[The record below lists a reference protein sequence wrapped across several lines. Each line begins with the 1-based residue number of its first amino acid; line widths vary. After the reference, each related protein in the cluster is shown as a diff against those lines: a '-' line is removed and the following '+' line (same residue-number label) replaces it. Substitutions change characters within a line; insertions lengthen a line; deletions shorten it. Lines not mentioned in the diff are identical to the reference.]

1 MPLYEI
7 RHTTPLTPTQCDR
20 LASSLTNLHS
30 TKFSTPKFF
39 VNVVF
44 FFSDQDSISASDST
58 SSSSSTRTYVGGK
71 QLQENNYIVA
81 NVRSGPS
88 RTQKEWDGLCEEVVE
103 IWEGIVCHDGKDGN
117 DEKKGDDGKGLR
129 AVFVMGGLIAGWEA
143 GFVIPKAGEDGE
155 WLKKNLG
162 EFERRARLGEGMFGD
177 LVEEIGERGLL

>member
-1 MPLYEI
+1 M
-7 RHTTPLTPTQCDR
+7 
-20 LASSLTNLHS
+20 
-30 TKFSTPKFF
+30 
-39 VNVVF
+39 
-44 FFSDQDSISASDST
+44 
-58 SSSSSTRTYVGGK
+58 GGK

-88 RTQKEWDGLCEEVVE
+88 RTQKEWDGLCEEVVK
-103 IWEGIVCHDGKDGN
+103 IWEGIVCHDGKDGNDGN

-177 LVEEIGERGLL
+177 LVEEIGERGLLGEGK

>member
-1 MPLYEI
+1 M
-7 RHTTPLTPTQCDR
+7 
-20 LASSLTNLHS
+20 
-30 TKFSTPKFF
+30 
-39 VNVVF
+39 
-44 FFSDQDSISASDST
+44 
-58 SSSSSTRTYVGGK
+58 GGK

-88 RTQKEWDGLCEEVVE
+88 RTQKEWDGLCEEVVK
-103 IWEGIVCHDGKDGN
+103 IWEEIVCHDGKEQDGN

-162 EFERRARLGEGMFGD
+162 EFERRARSGEKMFGD
-177 LVEEIGERGLL
+177 LVEEIGERGLLGEGK

>member
-1 MPLYEI
+1 M
-7 RHTTPLTPTQCDR
+7 
-20 LASSLTNLHS
+20 
-30 TKFSTPKFF
+30 
-39 VNVVF
+39 
-44 FFSDQDSISASDST
+44 
-58 SSSSSTRTYVGGK
+58 GGK

-88 RTQKEWDGLCEEVVE
+88 RTQKEWDGLCEEVVK
-103 IWEGIVCHDGKDGN
+103 IWEGIVCHDGKDG
-117 DEKKGDDGKGLR
+117 KDGEGRGLR

-177 LVEEIGERGLL
+177 LVEEIGERGLLGEGK